1 MDDRIQEMLDHY
13 EIRKTLSEYC
23 HGCDRCDKPRMGS
36 VYLDDSWD
44 DHGTVK
50 APGPEFTE
58 IMSAQIIDGT
68 LSMYH
73 LLGQSILRVVGD
85 EAGAETYFLAASQVA
100 EDDGRVT
107 TNQLGG
113 RFVDTLLREDGRWL
127 IKRRVV
133 VRDWTLSFPGQPPWE
148 SAMALTPGER
158 SSADPVF
165 SALGRVH
172 SRT

>member
-1 MDDRIQEMLDHY
+1 MDDAIQEMLDHY
-13 EIRKTLSEYC
+13 QIRKTLSEYC
-23 HGCDRCDKPRMGS
+23 HGCDRCDKERMGS

-44 DHGTVK
+44 DHGSVK
-50 APGPEFTE
+50 AAGPEFTE
-58 IMSAQIIDGT
+58 IMSAQIVSGT

-73 LLGQSILRVVGD
+73 LLGQSTINVLGD
-85 EAGAETYFLAASQVA
+85 EAGAETYILAASQVA

-113 RFVDTLLREDGRWL
+113 RFVDTLRREKGRWL

-133 VRDWTLSFPGQPPWE
+133 VRDWTVAFPGQPPWE

-158 SSADPVF
+158 SNADPAF
-165 SALGRVH
+165 GALGRVH
-172 SRT
+172 SQS